1 MRGLKRQDQMEEEYV
16 TEKTWSPKQGFKE
29 ETKRLKGR
37 GGRIVVNLSICVA
50 ILSKITDVGE
60 SGVWI

>member
-1 MRGLKRQDQMEEEYV
+1 MEEEYV
-16 TEKTWSPKQGFKE
+16 TEKTWSPKHGFKE

-50 ILSKITDVGE
+50 ILSKFIDVGE